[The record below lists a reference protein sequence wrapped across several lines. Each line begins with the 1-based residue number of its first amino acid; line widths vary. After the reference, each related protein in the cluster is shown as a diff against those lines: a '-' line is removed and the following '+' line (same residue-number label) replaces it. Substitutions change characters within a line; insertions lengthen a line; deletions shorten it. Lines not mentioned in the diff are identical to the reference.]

1 LHIDSYDPHEPWDPP
16 EELVKMFDPTG
27 YNVEGWSSHPPYAP
41 WRGRMTKEQFTSFRA
56 RYAAEVLLMDRWLGV
71 LFDKKVDEMRRALG
85 QKLFECS
92 APNEL
97 LERFQLS
104 DA

>member
-1 LHIDSYDPHEPWDPP
+1 MKQRSANLILLDF
-16 EELVKMFDPTG
+16 L
-27 YNVEGWSSHPPYAP
+27 
-41 WRGRMTKEQFTSFRA
+41 
-56 RYAAEVLLMDRWLGV
+56 AAEVVLTDRWLGV